1 MSELQDK
8 YCLGSTFGCLTPRW
22 LFNTVLAVF
31 YLTKAFLQYIY
42 WLDSIYLVEAT
53 LPKTIKPI
61 PTPVQSGPLDAE
73 TLGKFIRA
81 RRTQSGMGMHEAAAF
96 CGVAVD
102 TLTKIETAKG
112 DVKLSSIL
120 TVCRMLGINL
130 KVEAWE
136 E

>member
-1 MSELQDK
+1 M
-8 YCLGSTFGCLTPRW
+8 P
-22 LFNTVLAVF
+22 
-31 YLTKAFLQYIY
+31 KA
-42 WLDSIYLVEAT
+42 
-53 LPKTIKPI
+53 IKAM

-73 TLGKFIRA
+73 ILGKFIRA

-102 TLTKIETAKG
+102 TLTKIETARG

-130 KVEAWE
+130 KVERWE

>member
-1 MSELQDK
+1 MED
-8 YCLGSTFGCLTPRW
+8 GM
-22 LFNTVLAVF
+22 
-31 YLTKAFLQYIY
+31 
-42 WLDSIYLVEAT
+42 
-53 LPKTIKPI
+53 PKTIKPM
-61 PTPVQSGPLDAE
+61 PTPVQSGPLVAE

-81 RRTQSGMGMHEAAAF
+81 RRTQSGLTMHEAAAF

-102 TLTKIETAKG
+102 TLTKIETARG

-130 KVEAWE
+130 KVEPWE

>member
-1 MSELQDK
+1 M
-8 YCLGSTFGCLTPRW
+8 P
-22 LFNTVLAVF
+22 
-31 YLTKAFLQYIY
+31 KA
-42 WLDSIYLVEAT
+42 
-53 LPKTIKPI
+53 IKVI

-73 TLGKFIRA
+73 TLGRFVRS
-81 RRTQSGMGMHEAAAF
+81 RRTQSGLGMHEAAAF

-120 TVCRMLGINL
+120 TVCRMLGIHL
-130 KVEAWE
+130 KVEPWE